1 MLRLGV
7 AAAAGAAATAGGLV
21 RAQPAFAGSDGDLTL
36 GSVVNSAGAPTG
48 LSVSGSTSK
57 YGIGV
62 TDNGLASYPNEQAA
76 ALFGHAHNAN
86 FQAGVLGYSD
96 NGMNGV
102 VGVSGPIDSTAR
114 PGVQGVGQPGVY
126 GFGGGTSP
134 GVLGTGNGIGVEG
147 VGGPGVQGVTDGFG
161 QIGRASCRE
170 RGESS

>member
-1 MLRLGV
+1 RLEALERENQACRAETARLARELEGVKASGAAGALGVQGDDQAAAVSRRAMLRLGV

-36 GSVVNSAGAPTG
+36 GSTVNSAGAPTG

-62 TDNGLASYPNEQAA
+62 TDNGLSSYPSEQAA
-76 ALFGHAHNAN
+76 ALFGHAHDAN

-102 VGVSGPIDSTAR
+102 VGVSDPIDSTSR
-114 PGVQGVGQPGVY
+114 
-126 GFGGGTSP
+126 
-134 GVLGTGNGIGVEG
+134 
-147 VGGPGVQGVTDGFG
+147 
-161 QIGRASCRE
+161 
-170 RGESS
+170 